1 MANLAISPEVAGKL
15 VLLYMLN
22 HPHEMPNN
30 ISEYPRKYAELMDE
44 LRKGVPFPAPGSDK

>member
-1 MANLAISPEVAGKL
+1 MANLTISTEVAGKL

-22 HPHEMPNN
+22 HPHEMPSN
-30 ISEYPRKYAELMDE
+30 ISDYPRKYAELMDE